1 MQTKSEVGAQRL
13 GRAWGQQLEMLSCC
27 GRCPTGPAGRET
39 RGHFRLAA
47 TSLLQCLHQHN
58 ACVSRNKSQQV
69 KHSTAAAAASAAAA
83 AAAANA
89 EPSRDVPLAG
99 ATAAAPHPAAAAG
112 LVHAS
117 MLLASRPSG
126 TSCSR
131 PPCRLINLYGSAVPG
146 PLQRWSEVV
155 LISLAVQVPR
165 ALHAGQ
171 NFAGGEAGSGKLE
184 CGMLSVLVCRPSW

>member
-1 MQTKSEVGAQRL
+1 
-13 GRAWGQQLEMLSCC
+13 MLARCS
-27 GRCPTGPAGRET
+27 RCPTGTAARET

-47 TSLLQCLHQHN
+47 TSLLQCLHQHIV
-58 ACVSRNKSQQV
+58 CVYRRTKSQQV
-69 KHSTAAAAASAAAA
+69 NTQQLLLLLLLPMSSFHGCM
-83 AAAANA
+83 
-89 EPSRDVPLAG
+89 PLAG

-171 NFAGGEAGSGKLE
+171 NFGGRGGWGQAS
-184 CGMLSVLVCRPSW
+184 